1 MSKVVQVDMELKKAF
16 QELQAKMVETAQKIK
31 IANVQIDE
39 LKRQKTR
46 AELTESE
53 IVTLDPS
60 TKLYQSVGQ
69 MFLSTDMPSVLK
81 LLKSRSQTADEKIK
95 NLESSKEY
103 LEKSLKDSENNLR
116 EMVQQRKERDE
127 L

>member
-1 MSKVVQVDMELKKAF
+1 
-16 QELQAKMVETAQKIK
+16 MVETAQKIK

-53 IVTLDPS
+53 ILTLNPK

-69 MFLSTDMPSVLK
+69 MFLSTDMESVLK
-81 LLKSRSQTADEKIK
+81 LLKSRYFYIFK
-95 NLESSKEY
+95 Y
-103 LEKSLKDSENNLR
+103 FFH
-116 EMVQQRKERDE
+116 
-127 L
+127 